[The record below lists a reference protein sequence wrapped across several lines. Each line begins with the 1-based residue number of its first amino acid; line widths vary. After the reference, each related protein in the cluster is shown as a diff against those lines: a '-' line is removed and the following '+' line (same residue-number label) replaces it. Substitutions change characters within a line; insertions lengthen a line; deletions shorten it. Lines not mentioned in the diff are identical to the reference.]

1 MSVILKPIILILLVN
16 LFGIPLYAVKKAP
29 GNLNWISNWQQA
41 IKVAKTQEKLIVLDL
56 YTNWCGWCKIMDVKT
71 YGDPSVIQDLGP
83 KYVWLRLNAE
93 TDQDG
98 RQAQKRFRILE
109 YPATLLIDPEEQL
122 FEKTSGF
129 LTSEQLKKVLNKS
142 KASLTTILQL
152 RSKVRKNP
160 GLTEA
165 KRELATK
172 YLERKYYSGAERI
185 YRELITGNSILE
197 LEEIYFSLSITL
209 AQQGKEKQAFDI
221 LKDLRIR
228 FPESNLVS
236 HAMALQGEI
245 QLNLG
250 NRTKAVSIWR
260 EYLRRFPEHIMTK
273 RIMEHLKQI
282 GS

>member
-1 MSVILKPIILILLVN
+1 MPVILKPIILILLVN

-56 YTNWCGWCKIMDVKT
+56 YTNWCRWCKIMDVKT

-142 KASLTTILQL
+142 KASLTPILQL

-160 GLTEA
+160 ELTEA

-185 YRELITGNSILE
+185 YRELITENSILE
-197 LEEIYFSLSITL
+197 LEQNYFSLSITL

-250 NRTKAVSIWR
+250 NKTKAVSIWR
-260 EYLRRFPEHIMTK
+260 EYLRRFPEHIMAK
-273 RIMEHLKQI
+273 RILEHLKQI